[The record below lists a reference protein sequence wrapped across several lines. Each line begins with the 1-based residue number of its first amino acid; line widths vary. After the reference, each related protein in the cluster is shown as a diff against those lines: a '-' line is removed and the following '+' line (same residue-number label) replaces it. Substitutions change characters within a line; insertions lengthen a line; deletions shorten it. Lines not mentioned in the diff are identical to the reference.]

1 MVQINDGTGS
11 GNSAKVDSNKRIH
24 TQSVTETEALHA
36 AEIGEAFNINT
47 GSISFTAA
55 GTLLYIKNNEDKEL
69 IIEAIAVG
77 TGAGT
82 TSDIGE
88 ITVERNPTGG
98 DLISDATAVD
108 MNQNRNFGSSGTLTA
123 DVFKGKSGGTST
135 GGDDIILFYHD
146 SNGRLFGSID
156 LVLPKGQSIA
166 VTYDPKLSSGTQKA
180 YCAIICHLKDAASKD

>member
-11 GNSAKVDSNKRIH
+11 GNSAKVDSNKRMH
-24 TQSVTETEALHA
+24 TQAVTETEALHA

-47 GSISFTAA
+47 GNISFTAA

-77 TGAGT
+77 TGTGT

-108 MNQNRNFGSSGTLTA
+108 MNENRNFGSSSTLTA
-123 DVFKGKSGGTST
+123 DIFKGKSGGTST

-156 LVLPKGQSIA
+156 LVVPKGQSIA

-180 YCAIICHLKDAASKD
+180 YCAIICHLKDSASKD